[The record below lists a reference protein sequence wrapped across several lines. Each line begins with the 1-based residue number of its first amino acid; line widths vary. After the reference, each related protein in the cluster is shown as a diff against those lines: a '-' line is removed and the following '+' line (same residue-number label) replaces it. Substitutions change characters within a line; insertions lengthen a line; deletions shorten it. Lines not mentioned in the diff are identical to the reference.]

1 LGVNINDFNQE
12 YNLYGDSFH
21 VGYRE
26 EKDMSNR
33 LKWFLAALIALG
45 VVFIAQATSLSSLY
59 LPLVYNKYLIATPT
73 NTPKPGECLS
83 GKTNGVC
90 ITDIDYKPI
99 TSPLDE
105 FVSIKN
111 KGNSSVNMEL
121 WRVSSDSGN
130 KFDLIDEFTLSVS
143 ATVKI
148 WTKHGD
154 DNSTNIYMDL
164 ENEFWNDS
172 KDCAWL
178 KDDSDPRKTIDGVCY
193 GTNGQIY
200 SPAP

>member
-1 LGVNINDFNQE
+1 
-12 YNLYGDSFH
+12 
-21 VGYRE
+21 
-26 EKDMSNR
+26 MSNK
-33 LKWFLAALIALG
+33 LKWSLAALIVLG
-45 VVFIAQATSLSSLY
+45 VVFIAQATSLNSLY
-59 LPLVYNKYLIATPT
+59 LPLVYNKYLIATAT
-73 NTPKPGECLS
+73 NTPKPSECLS
-83 GKTNGVC
+83 GKTKGVC

-111 KGNSSVNMEL
+111 KGNSSVDMEL

-130 KFDLIDEFTLSVS
+130 KFDLLDEFTLSVG

-154 DNSTNIYMDL
+154 NNSTNIYMDR
-164 ENEFWNDS
+164 EIEFWNDS
-172 KDCAWL
+172 TDCAYL
-178 KDDSDPRKTIDGVCY
+178 KDDSRKTIDGVCY
-193 GTNGQIY
+193 GNNGLFY